1 MKSRIIAVLAAGLLS
16 ASPAFAASITIDFE
30 GPTSFASIDR
40 FYKGGTDS
48 AGAAGP
54 DLGVTFGLDALG
66 LKNDELGPYFSNA
79 PSPIGVLAPVGPSAA
94 MNFSGGF
101 RGVASFFYT
110 STAAATVSVWSGM
123 NGSGTELGSFV
134 LANNAQSNG
143 CSDSP
148 FCNWSL
154 ASFDIG
160 DTDMARS
167 ITFGDAAALAA
178 FDNLTI
184 NAVPEPGTGVAFAV
198 GVAMLGFAGRRRRA
212 G

>member
-1 MKSRIIAVLAAGLLS
+1 MKSRFNAVLALGLLS
-16 ASPAFAASITIDFE
+16 TSPAFAASITIDFE

-40 FYKGGTDS
+40 FYNGGLDS

-54 DLGVTFGLDALG
+54 DLGVVFGLDALG

-94 MNFSGGF
+94 MNYAGGFSGL
-101 RGVASFFYT
+101 ASFYYT
-110 STAAATVSVWSGM
+110 SIAAATVSVWSGI

-148 FCNWSL
+148 FCNWTL

-160 DTDMARS
+160 DASIARS

-178 FDNLTI
+178 FDDLTI
-184 NAVPEPGTGVAFAV
+184 NTVAEPGAGVAFAV
-198 GVAMLGFAGRRRRA
+198 GFAMIGFAVKRRRA
-212 G
+212 S

>member
-1 MKSRIIAVLAAGLLS
+1 M
-16 ASPAFAASITIDFE
+16 IDFE
-30 GPTSFASIDR
+30 GPTSFASIDG
-40 FYKGGTDS
+40 FYNGGTDS

-54 DLGVTFGLDALG
+54 DLGVSFGLDALG

-101 RGVASFFYT
+101 RGLASFVYS

-123 NGSGTELGSFV
+123 NGNGTELGSFV
-134 LANNAQSNG
+134 LANNAQSNN

-160 DTDMARS
+160 DIGMARS
-167 ITFGDAAALAA
+167 ITFGDAAGLAA
-178 FDNLTI
+178 FDNVMINTVAEAGTSLT
-184 NAVPEPGTGVAFAV
+184 FAI
-198 GVAMLGFAGRRRRA
+198 GIAMLGFAARRRRA